1 MHTETCW
8 FIIVLLLIIFLSGV
22 EQPLRLRN
30 WLTDAQRYAAYT
42 SLHAKSTRG
51 KLPKTATKEVAAF
64 FHTHIRVIQKIWKTA
79 REQIAL
85 GLEVDVSNKKT
96 GRCGRK
102 PAEIDVSRITAIPL
116 NRRSTLRSLAKS
128 LDVGISTLHRKF
140 KLGLL
145 RRHSNTLKPHLKE
158 SNKRERL
165 QFCISMLDQTSLGDA
180 EPRFIDMQNIL
191 HMDEKWYYMTKKAR
205 KYYLLPEED
214 DPERTIQNKNN
225 IGKVML
231 LTVVGRP
238 RRNAQGIVTFSGKI
252 GVWAFVKEVPAARR
266 SKKRERGTLET
277 KSVIVNREVMRQFLI
292 EKVIPAIKSKWP
304 QDAALETI
312 FIQQDNARTHVSP
325 NDPAFLQ
332 AVAATGLDIRLMQQP
347 PNSPD
352 MNVLDLGFF
361 RSIQS
366 LTDCRSPTTIEE
378 LIHDVEEEFEA
389 YDEEKLNRVFLS
401 LQMCMREVMKIGGGN
416 RYRNPHMNKSRLERQ
431 GRLPHRLSC
440 DRDIYNSALAYL
452 AQYG

>member
-8 FIIVLLLIIFLSGV
+8 FIIILLIVFLSGV
-22 EQPLRLRN
+22 EQPQRLRN
-30 WLTDAQRYAAYT
+30 WLTDAQRYAAYK
-42 SLHAKSTRG
+42 SLHAKSKRG

-102 PAEIDVSRITAIPL
+102 PAEIDVSRITTIPL

-292 EKVIPAIKSKWP
+292 EKVIPAIKSKWA

-347 PNSPD
+347 PDSPD

-361 RSIQS
+361 RSI
-366 LTDCRSPTTIEE
+366 
-378 LIHDVEEEFEA
+378 
-389 YDEEKLNRVFLS
+389 
-401 LQMCMREVMKIGGGN
+401 
-416 RYRNPHMNKSRLERQ
+416 
-431 GRLPHRLSC
+431 
-440 DRDIYNSALAYL
+440 
-452 AQYG
+452 